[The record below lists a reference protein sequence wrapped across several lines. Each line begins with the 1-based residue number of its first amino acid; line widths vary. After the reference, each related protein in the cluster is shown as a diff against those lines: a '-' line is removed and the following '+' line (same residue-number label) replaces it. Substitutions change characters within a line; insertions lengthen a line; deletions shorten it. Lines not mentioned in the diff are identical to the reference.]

1 MNQVEQI
8 QGMPMSIGLAIAVI
22 AGVVGIASA
31 VWTVAS
37 IRKADRESITQE
49 ITDAKNSVTNAVNR
63 LEKKTDDNHDILHG
77 RVNNLMLADTNT
89 QKEIGYLQG
98 FLKGKFK

>member
-8 QGMPMSIGLAIAVI
+8 QSMPMSIGLAIAAIV
-22 AGVVGIASA
+22 GVVGIVSA

-37 IRKADRESITQE
+37 VRKADRDDITKE
-49 ITDAKNSVTNAVNR
+49 ISDAKNSVTNAVNR
-63 LEKKTDDNHDILHG
+63 LEKKTDDNHDVLHG
-77 RVNNLMLADTNT
+77 RVNSLMLADTNT